1 MRRLRVEREGEQADE
16 GIEAHALRLSLCAQ
30 RSNPASKWLSFPVR
44 TPKSYRN
51 APNSQMRLSH
61 LADYAV
67 VLMTAAARRPAAARL
82 SATEL
87 ACETG
92 VPLPTAQKL
101 MGQLAACGLL
111 RSVRGAGG
119 GFSLAKG
126 ASQISLADIVEAVE
140 GPIAM
145 TVCSGHE
152 GPSDCALD
160 AHCRVKPHMGVVGNA
175 VRGALG
181 AVSLEALSGPAS
193 AARGL
198 AR

>member
-1 MRRLRVEREGEQADE
+1 
-16 GIEAHALRLSLCAQ
+16 
-30 RSNPASKWLSFPVR
+30 
-44 TPKSYRN
+44 
-51 APNSQMRLSH
+51 MRLTH

-87 ACETG
+87 ATETG

-101 MGQLAACGLL
+101 MGMLASSGLL
-111 RSVRGAGG
+111 SSMRGAGG
-119 GFSLAKG
+119 GFTLSRPAG
-126 ASQISLADIVEAVE
+126 EISLADIVEAVE

-152 GPSDCALD
+152 GTSDCALD
-160 AHCRVKPHMGVVGNA
+160 AHCKVKPHMGIVGNA

-181 AVSLEALSGPAS
+181 AVSLTE
-193 AARGL
+193 L

>member
-1 MRRLRVEREGEQADE
+1 
-16 GIEAHALRLSLCAQ
+16 
-30 RSNPASKWLSFPVR
+30 
-44 TPKSYRN
+44 
-51 APNSQMRLSH
+51 MRLSH

-67 VLMTAAARRPAAARL
+67 VLMTAAARRPAGARL

-87 ACETG
+87 SIETG

-111 RSVRGAGG
+111 TSARGAMG
-119 GFSLAKG
+119 GFALSRTADT
-126 ASQISLADIVEAVE
+126 ITLADIVEAVE

-145 TVCSGHE
+145 TVCSGQE
-152 GPSDCALD
+152 GASDCALD
-160 AHCRVKPHMGVVGNA
+160 AHCRVKPHMGIVGNA

-181 AVSLEALSGPAS
+181 AVSLTE
-193 AARGL
+193 L

>member
-1 MRRLRVEREGEQADE
+1 
-16 GIEAHALRLSLCAQ
+16 
-30 RSNPASKWLSFPVR
+30 
-44 TPKSYRN
+44 
-51 APNSQMRLSH
+51 MRLSH

-67 VLMTAAARRPAAARL
+67 VLMTAAARRPARARL

-87 ACETG
+87 SGETG

-101 MGQLAACGLL
+101 MGQLAASGLL
-111 RSVRGAGG
+111 TSARGVSG
-119 GFSLAKG
+119 GFALARP
-126 ASQISLADIVEAVE
+126 APEITLADIVEAVE

-145 TVCSGHE
+145 TVCSE
-152 GPSDCALD
+152 GRTDCALD

-181 AVSLEALSGPAS
+181 AVRLTE
-193 AARGL
+193 L